1 MNNIAEMDYEEFKY
15 AIASIFNLDLD
26 RDLFD
31 IQEDVFNILQNK
43 ELLEFNQEKQI
54 ELYKLKIEDNETIE
68 CYFTRINENEYED
81 YIFSVY
87 EDYNEAK
94 KYFEEYRKEEVYEP
108 DV

>member
-1 MNNIAEMDYEEFKY
+1 MSKIAEMNFEEFKY
-15 AIASIFNLDLD
+15 AIASVFNLDSD

-54 ELYKLKIEDNETIE
+54 ELYKIKIEDNETIE
-68 CYFTRINENEYED
+68 CYFTRIIENEYED
-81 YIFSVY
+81 YIFSVF